1 MHSIREVRKAKGLD
15 QLEFSKC
22 MGVSRQTI
30 SNWECGRNTSKDIE
44 EKLKDFIRSNNM
56 EAEFPLDGVKNN
68 ENAMLSKKYI
78 GEILIKAEL
87 ILARA
92 EADRL
97 TAESIV
103 DSLKNYL

>member
-30 SNWECGRNTSKDIE
+30 SNWECGRNTSRDME
-44 EKLKDFIRSNNM
+44 DRLKDFIRSNNM
-56 EAEFPLDGVKNN
+56 EAEFPLDGVKKN
-68 ENAMLSKKYI
+68 ENAMLPKRFI

-103 DSLKNYL
+103 DSVKKYL